1 MTRGSKRFRPPPHI
15 RSEKRLPGVYRR
27 GRWRT
32 GGAMRLST
40 ERVDS
45 AVILHLDG
53 RLTIEGGDS
62 WLEAAVDA
70 GTRGGVRHVLLQME
84 RVRQLDCAGIGHLLR
99 LREQLHR
106 ARRTCA
112 LVAVDPRQRHLLEL
126 AGLHRVFRM
135 FDDCDDAKIMLG
147 VGEPRLALPTYV
159 PTAPIGLPASGGASV
174 WCSWAGWAES
184 GCVT

>member
-1 MTRGSKRFRPPPHI
+1 MTPASKRFGPPPHI
-15 RSEKRLPGVYRR
+15 RGEKRPLRVYRR

-32 GGAMRLST
+32 GGAMTLST

-62 WLEAAVDA
+62 WLVAAIEA
-70 GTRGGVRHVLLQME
+70 GSRGGVRHVLLQMK
-84 RVRQLDCAGIGHLLR
+84 RVRQLDCAGIGQLVR
-99 LREQLHR
+99 LRERLHE

-112 LVAVDPRQRHLLEL
+112 LVAVEPRQRHLLEL

-135 FDDCDDAKIMLG
+135 FDDCEDAKVLLG
-147 VGEPRLALPTYV
+147 VGEPGLALPALLA
-159 PTAPIGLPASGGASV
+159 TAPAGLAASGGASI

-184 GCVT
+184 GCAT

>member
-1 MTRGSKRFRPPPHI
+1 
-15 RSEKRLPGVYRR
+15 
-27 GRWRT
+27 
-32 GGAMRLST
+32 MRLST

-53 RLTIEGGDS
+53 RLTIEVGDS
-62 WLEAAVDA
+62 WLETSVEA
-70 GTRGGVRHVLLQME
+70 GSRAGVRHVLLQMD
-84 RVRQLDCAGIGHLLR
+84 RVRQLDCAGIGQLVQLR
-99 LREQLHR
+99 AQLHQ

-135 FDDCDDAKIMLG
+135 FDDCDDAKVMLG
-147 VGEPRLALPTYV
+147 VGEPGFALPTFLAAA
-159 PTAPIGLPASGGASV
+159 PTGLGASSGASI

>member
-1 MTRGSKRFRPPPHI
+1 
-15 RSEKRLPGVYRR
+15 
-27 GRWRT
+27 
-32 GGAMRLST
+32 MRLST

-53 RLTIEGGDS
+53 RLTIEGGDE
-62 WLEAAVDA
+62 WLKAAVDA
-70 GTRGGVRHVLLQME
+70 GSRGGARHVLLQMH
-84 RVRQLDCAGIGHLLR
+84 RVRQFDCAGIGQLLR
-99 LREQLHR
+99 LREQLHQ

-112 LVAVDPRQRHLLEL
+112 LVALDPRQRHVLEL

-135 FDDCDDAKIMLG
+135 FDDCEDAKVMLG
-147 VGEPRLALPTYV
+147 VGEPGLALPTFLA
-159 PTAPIGLPASGGASV
+159 TAPTGLAASSGASI